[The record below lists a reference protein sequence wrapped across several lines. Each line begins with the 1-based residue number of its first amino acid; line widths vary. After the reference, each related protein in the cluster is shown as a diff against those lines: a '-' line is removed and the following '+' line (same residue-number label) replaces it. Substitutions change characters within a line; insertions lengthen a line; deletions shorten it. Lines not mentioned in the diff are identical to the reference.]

1 MAAKNS
7 RARMQNPTCKY
18 TISKEAE
25 SKSNKNS
32 ADFASMIEKLVEL
45 SI

>member
-18 TISKEAE
+18 NISKEAE
-25 SKSNKNS
+25 ST
-32 ADFASMIEKLVEL
+32 VEA
-45 SI
+45 IKI